1 MEKRSQRSLKPR
13 TCPQGL
19 RNCYTYAVCVRWD
32 MQTMYLTWRLQC
44 WSSALMLVSVIQRH
58 QLLSLQPPSVAAHCL
73 PSMTLS
79 RSVDT
84 QTHITHISMSSS
96 AHRLV
101 NIASHH
107 WQQITNYVINLIQ
120 TASVTSDI
128 VNEQYHKTADEQW
141 RSSINNVLLSA
152 HKCVVSRMWQSCRAY
167 RIV

>member
-1 MEKRSQRSLKPR
+1 
-13 TCPQGL
+13 
-19 RNCYTYAVCVRWD
+19 
-32 MQTMYLTWRLQC
+32 MQTMYLTRRQQC

-58 QLLSLQPPSVAAHCL
+58 QLLLSLQPPSVAAHCL

-101 NIASHH
+101 NIPSHH

-128 VNEQYHKTADEQW
+128 VNEQHHKIADEQW
-141 RSSINNVLLSA
+141 SPSVCQHTSVLCHECGRAVELTYCLVGELAITNVF
-152 HKCVVSRMWQSCRAY
+152 
-167 RIV
+167 